1 MSALVLYQYAGCS
14 TCRKA
19 TRWLEEAGIEVEGR
33 PITEAPPSAALLAR
47 LHRASGLPIGRLF
60 NSSGESYRAGNFKAR
75 RPSMSDAE
83 CYDAFAADG
92 KLIRRPILISAHL
105 LNDDEAPSGTTTV
118 ALIGFREAEWRAA
131 LL

>member
-1 MSALVLYQYAGCS
+1 MSALILYQYTGCS

-19 TRWLEEAGIEVEGR
+19 IRWLAETGIEVER
-33 PITEAPPSAALLAR
+33 RSITEAPPSAELLAR
-47 LHRASGLPIGRLF
+47 LHRTSGLAIGRLF

-75 RPSMSDAE
+75 RASMSDAE
-83 CYDAFAADG
+83 CYEAFAADG
-92 KLIRRPILISAHL
+92 KLIRRPILISASL
-105 LNDDEAPSGTTTV
+105 LSDKEAGPETPAV

>member
-1 MSALVLYQYAGCS
+1 MSALILYQYAGCS

-19 TRWLEEAGIEVEGR
+19 IRWLEEAGIEVER
-33 PITEAPPSAALLAR
+33 RSITEAPPSAALLAR
-47 LHRASGLPIGRLF
+47 FHQASGLPIGRLF

-75 RPSMSDAE
+75 RASMSDVE

-92 KLIRRPILISAHL
+92 KLIRRPLLMSASL
-105 LNDDEAPSGTTTV
+105 LSEEERSESKAV